1 MALSASGIMANRIS
15 PTAQSTKDSAVMPPS
30 SKPPSTS
37 SLMDTLKRAFMSS
50 WRWIAARRIA
60 SFDGKW

>member
-1 MALSASGIMANRIS
+1 
-15 PTAQSTKDSAVMPPS
+15 MPPS

-37 SLMDTLKRAFMSS
+37 SLMDTLNRAFISS